1 MPTPDTKTITIG
13 KIKYTNAWPI
23 FHFFNPSKL
32 LHSAEMVSKV
42 PAELNRGMLTGSL
55 DISAMSSFAYASGAE
70 EMLLLPDLSVS
81 ADGPVQS
88 ILLFSRKPLDEIKN
102 GTIALTN
109 TSATS
114 VNLLKILMQKAW
126 EGHPSYFDCEPDLD
140 LMLEQADAGLLIGD
154 HAIKASWRS
163 EDLYVTDL
171 GEEWERWTGYS
182 MTFAVWAVRRAVA
195 AQNPAAV
202 AEIASAF
209 RASKQ
214 RSLSDLTPVIS
225 EACEEI
231 GGLRDYWERYFT
243 NLCYD
248 FGEKQQQGLE
258 LYFQY
263 AHELGLLDRRVK
275 PLLWSDNTLTRVK
288 E

>member
-1 MPTPDTKTITIG
+1 MSIPDMKTITIG

-23 FHFFNPSKL
+23 FHYFNSSEL
-32 LHSAEMVSKV
+32 LHPAELVTKV
-42 PAELNRGMLTGSL
+42 PAELNRGMLNGSL

-81 ADGPVQS
+81 VDGPVQS
-88 ILLFSRKPLDEIKN
+88 ILLFSHKPLNEIKN

-126 EGHPSYFDCEPDLD
+126 EGQPSYFDCEPDLD
-140 LMLEQADAGLLIGD
+140 LMLGQADAGLLIGD
-154 HAIKASWRS
+154 QAIKASWRS
-163 EDLYVTDL
+163 EGLHVTDL
-171 GEEWERWTGYS
+171 GEEWKRWTGHS
-182 MTFAVWAVRRAVA
+182 MTFAVWAVRRAFA
-195 AQNPAAV
+195 AKNSDAV
-202 AEIASAF
+202 AEITNAF

-214 RSLSDLTPVIS
+214 RSLSDLTTVIA
-225 EACEEI
+225 EACKEI
-231 GGLRDYWERYFT
+231 GGSVDYWEHYFA

-248 FGEKQQQGLE
+248 FGEKEQRGLE

>member
-1 MPTPDTKTITIG
+1 MPIPESKTITVG

-23 FHFFNPSKL
+23 FHYFDPSQL
-32 LHSAEMVSKV
+32 RHPVELVTKV
-42 PAELNRGMLTGSL
+42 PAELNRSMLNGSL

-70 EMLLLPDLSVS
+70 DMLLLPDLSVS

-88 ILLFSRKPLDEIKN
+88 IFLFSRKPLDEIKN

-126 EGHPSYFDCEPDLD
+126 EGQPSYFDCEPDLD
-140 LMLEQADAGLLIGD
+140 LMLQQADAGLLIGD

-163 EDLYVTDL
+163 EGLYVTDL
-171 GEEWERWTGYS
+171 GEQWKRWTGYS
-182 MTFAVWAVRRAVA
+182 ITFAVWAVRRAVA
-195 AQNPAAV
+195 EQHTDAV
-202 AEIASAF
+202 AEIAAAF

-214 RSLSDLTPVIS
+214 RCLSDLTPVIT
-225 EACEEI
+225 EACKEI
-231 GGLRDYWERYFT
+231 GGTPDYWERYFT

-248 FGEKQQQGLE
+248 FGEKEQKGLE

-263 AHELGLLDRRVK
+263 AYELGLLDRRVK
-275 PLLWSDNTLTRVK
+275 PHLWSDNTLTRVK